1 MVPLPLERPLD
12 RERTTRAL
20 QQLVAD
26 HERIYGIFWA
36 TAESDPEGFVEGWL
50 AAHTYKT
57 LDSWFGNVRLVV
69 YAVPAEPPAFDLI
82 AESAHRTDY
91 VLGKSIALQG
101 YAVGDAPAGG
111 DILPVTLYWQAL
123 DPIDQRFKVFVH
135 LMDHRGLV
143 VAQRDSEPGGG
154 GAMTDQWTPGQQI
167 ADNHGVLIPPG
178 TPPGEYTLRIGM
190 YSMDD
195 GSRLPIAMGE
205 DGSGVGDALDLATVS
220 VASSVAPPP
229 LAALDMQQRVNK
241 QWGGLELLGYSVH
254 RLGQEHL
261 ALEAVPPGDVLRLT
275 LFWRKEDESAA
286 PAEFALTLRDRRY
299 NLVWERGL
307 APTEGAYP
315 FAAWRAGEI
324 VRDIHA
330 IHLPPDLANG
340 DYVLNVAPAGQPEQG
355 LTLRRL
361 TIQR

>member
-1 MVPLPLERPLD
+1 
-12 RERTTRAL
+12 
-20 QQLVAD
+20 
-26 HERIYGIFWA
+26 
-36 TAESDPEGFVEGWL
+36 
-50 AAHTYKT
+50 
-57 LDSWFGNVRLVV
+57 
-69 YAVPAEPPAFDLI
+69 
-82 AESAHRTDY
+82 
-91 VLGKSIALQG
+91 
-101 YAVGDAPAGG
+101 
-111 DILPVTLYWQAL
+111 
-123 DPIDQRFKVFVH
+123 
-135 LMDHRGLV
+135 
-143 VAQRDSEPGGG
+143 
-154 GAMTDQWTPGQQI
+154 
-167 ADNHGVLIPPG
+167 
-178 TPPGEYTLRIGM
+178 
-190 YSMDD
+190 
-195 GSRLPIAMGE
+195 
-205 DGSGVGDALDLATVS
+205 VGDALDLATVS

-307 APTEGAYP
+307 TPTEGAYP
-315 FAAWRAGEI
+315 FAAWGAGEI

-330 IHLPPDLANG
+330 IHLPPDLAHG
-340 DYVLNVAPAGQPEQG
+340 DYVLNVAPAGQPERG